1 MSTETVD
8 PWHAMLSQQ
17 VADSAGAHSSLDQR
31 RQSAS
36 ELFQQSGF
44 PTRKH
49 EEWRYTPLK
58 SVAQGEYSALLPAD
72 GALPGDDELATTS
85 DIRIVLINGRFR
97 DDLSDLTALP
107 DEVSIRGLA
116 GMLAENPDSVIESID
131 RLIPSED
138 HPFQNL
144 ADVFLCDGLVIDAQ
158 GETDARIH
166 IVHAQDGSTVS
177 GSSHVSG
184 LVRLSGGAKIEIL
197 EEFRSRGTT
206 LANIRWG
213 MEIGSGCEFSRQ
225 RVVRPGCDVL
235 YHGTRV
241 QVEGKAIFRDLIAG
255 SGARLVRNEI
265 HAILAGPEG
274 HVDLLGGYVS
284 NGDEIVDHHTVIEHA
299 VEDCTSREIYR
310 GVLGGGSRGAFT
322 GMIHVHQ
329 DAQRTDAEQSNDAI
343 LLSRSAE
350 MNTRPRLEI
359 YADDVKCTHGA
370 TVGELDDESLF
381 YLRSRGVGLEEARRM
396 LVRAFT
402 AEVFKD
408 LENEALKEQFIEQ
421 LQEAMPA
428 AGESGS

>member
-1 MSTETVD
+1 MSTETVN
-8 PWHAMLSQQ
+8 PWNSLLTQQ
-17 VADSAGAHSSLDQR
+17 VSENVGGPAALVGRQ
-31 RQSAS
+31 QSAS
-36 ELFQQSGF
+36 ELFKQNGF

-58 SVAQGEYSALLPAD
+58 SVAQGEYSSLLPAE
-72 GALPGDDELATTS
+72 GNLPGDDELATSS

-107 DEVSIRGLA
+107 DSVKVHGLA
-116 GMLAENPDSVIESID
+116 EFIAENSDFVSEAME
-131 RLIPSED
+131 RLMPVSD

-144 ADVFLCDGLVIDAQ
+144 AEVFLCDGLVIDAQ
-158 GETDARIH
+158 GDTDARIH
-166 IVHAQDGSTVS
+166 IVHAQDGSGGA

-184 LVRLSGGAKIEIL
+184 LVRLSGGAKIEVL

-213 MEIGSGCEFSRQ
+213 MEIGAGCEFTRQ

-241 QVEGKAIFRDLIAG
+241 QLAGKAIFRDLIAG

-265 HAILAGPEG
+265 HAILGGPEG

-284 NGDEIVDHHTVIEHA
+284 NGEEIVDHHTVIEHA

-310 GVLGGGSRGAFT
+310 GVLGGDSRGAFT

-402 AEVFKD
+402 AEVFED

-428 AGESGS
+428 VGESGS

>member
-1 MSTETVD
+1 MSTGIVD
-8 PWHAMLSQQ
+8 PWNTYLEKQGHEFSSQ
-17 VADSAGAHSSLDQR
+17 AESLLQR
-31 RQSAS
+31 R
-36 ELFQQSGF
+36 ETGNRLFLENGF
-44 PTRKH
+44 PNRKH

-58 SVAQGEYSALLPAD
+58 SLAAEEYATRLPVD
-72 GALPGDDELATTS
+72 GQLPGYDELATNS
-85 DIRIVLINGRFR
+85 DIRIVVINGRFR

-107 DEVSIRGLA
+107 DSVKIQGLA
-116 GMLAENPDSVIESID
+116 SLLDSSPESISKDLD
-131 RLIPSED
+131 RMIPSVD

-144 ADVFLCDGLVIDAQ
+144 GDALLEDGLVITAD
-158 GETDARIH
+158 GNTDARIH
-166 IVHAQDGSTVS
+166 ILHAQDGTQST
-177 GSSHVSG
+177 GASHVSG

-197 EEFRSRGTT
+197 EEFRSSGKT

-213 MEIGSGCEFSRQ
+213 MEIGSGCEFSRH
-225 RVVRPGCDVL
+225 RIVRPGCDVL
-235 YHGTRV
+235 YHATRAV
-241 QVEGKAIFRDLIAG
+241 LEGKALFKDLIAG
-255 SGARLVRNEI
+255 SGARLFRNEI
-265 HAILAGPEG
+265 HAILNGPEG

-284 NGDEIVDHHTVIEHA
+284 NGEEIVDHHTVIEHA

-310 GVLGGGSRGAFT
+310 GVLGGDSRGSFT

-329 DAQRTDAEQSNDAI
+329 DAQRTDAKQSNDAI

-370 TVGELDDESLF
+370 TVGELDEESIF

-402 AEVFKD
+402 AEVFDD

-421 LQEAMPA
+421 LQEAMPT
-428 AGESGS
+428 AGDDQS

>member
-8 PWHAMLSQQ
+8 PWHALLTQQATESLPLWSERQQ
-17 VADSAGAHSSLDQR
+17 VAREQF
-31 RQSAS
+31 
-36 ELFQQSGF
+36 EKNGF
-44 PTRKH
+44 PNRKH

-58 SVAQGEYSALLPAD
+58 SVSEGDYSRLLPQE
-72 GALPGDDELATTS
+72 GTLPGDDELATTS
-85 DIRIVLINGRFR
+85 DIRLVLINGRFR
-97 DDLSDLTALP
+97 EDLSDLTALP
-107 DEVSIRGLA
+107 DTVKVQGL
-116 GMLAENPDSVIESID
+116 GSLLAEDPERICGSLQSM
-131 RLIPSED
+131 IPQAD

-144 ADVFLCDGLVIDAQ
+144 ADAFLSDGLVIDAQ
-158 GETDARIH
+158 GDVDARIH
-166 IVHAQDGSTVS
+166 ILHAQDGTETP

-184 LVRLSGGAKIEIL
+184 LVRLQGGARIEVL

-213 MEIGSGCEFSRQ
+213 MEIGVGCEFSRQ

-235 YHGTRV
+235 YHATRV
-241 QVEGKAIFRDLIAG
+241 HLEGKAIFRDLIAG
-255 SGARLVRNEI
+255 SGSRLVRNEL
-265 HAILAGPEG
+265 HAILGGPEG

-310 GVLGGGSRGAFT
+310 GVLGGDSRGSFT

-402 AEVFKD
+402 AEVFED

-428 AGESGS
+428 AGS